1 MHSNWGRVI
10 EYARRT
16 HSARRADLN
25 MHARAVI
32 AVQTDG
38 YALNAAGSR
47 DASEK
52 QAASPH

>member
-16 HSARRADLN
+16 HSARGADLN